1 MAKATLPV
9 LEMSCVV
16 CAGNVER
23 TVSGLDGVVS
33 ASVNFAANNITVD
46 YDPKKISLQDMKA
59 AVQAAGYDLVID
71 TADSARQE
79 AERNAYIALR
89 NKLVVAWVLAVPVM
103 ALSMWGKAIWTEWAA
118 AVMATVL
125 LAYSGMEFYT
135 KAWKMAKAKSAN
147 MDTLVAMSTAVAWLF
162 SMFLLIFPDFSE
174 SHGMGHYVYFDSA
187 TMIVAFVLTGRLLE
201 ERAKNSTTSAIRSLM
216 DLQPPMAWLVGDD
229 GTEKEVPTSQIQ
241 PGNTI
246 RIRPGGRVPVDGI
259 VVDGNSF
266 VDESMLT
273 GESVQVEKVQGC
285 NVFAGTINGNG
296 TMAVEATKNSDNTV
310 LAQIVAMVREAQGSK
325 APVQRIADVISKY
338 FTFVVIS
345 LAIITLV
352 TWLAIGGNA
361 CLSHAIVCAV
371 SVLVIACPCALGL
384 ATPTAITVGIGKAA
398 ENHIL
403 IKDASA
409 LEKACKVSAV
419 VLDKTG
425 TITEGK
431 PSITHFE
438 SEPGTTERQLGILL
452 SAEKRSE
459 HPLAS
464 EIAAYLEKKIAAY
477 LEKNNIRP
485 AETADFTAVPGKG
498 VTVEAEGTEYWI
510 GSEKFAESNGVAAT
524 SNKEGCTA
532 VFFGTGNKL
541 LAKIFLSDSIKAT
554 TPEAI
559 ARLKR
564 SVTRIVM
571 LTGDNQAAAKHAAA
585 AAGITEYKAET
596 LPGDKDKYVQQL
608 QAEGYTV
615 AMAGDGINAS
625 QALARADLSIAMG
638 SGTDIAMETAMMTLT
653 TSDLRLLPAAFSLSR
668 QTMRIVRQNLFWAFI
683 YNVIGI
689 PIAAGVLYPALG
701 VTLDPMW
708 ASAAMALSSVTVVTN
723 SLRLKFFKIKY

>member
-352 TWLAIGGNA
+352 TWIAIGGNA
-361 CLSHAIVCAV
+361 CLSYAIVCAV

-425 TITEGK
+425 TVTEGK
-431 PSITHFE
+431 PAVTGLEIS
-438 SEPGTTERQLGILL
+438 SDTTAGQLGVLL
-452 SAEKRSE
+452 SAEKQSE
-459 HPLAS
+459 HPLAADIVS
-464 EIAAYLEKKIAAY
+464 YLEKEGIAPAVLDSFKSVAGKG
-477 LEKNNIRP
+477 LEMKANGCSYWAGNSRM
-485 AETADFTAVPGKG
+485 AKENGAVPESKTNGT
-498 VTVEAEGTEYWI
+498 TVY
-510 GSEKFAESNGVAAT
+510 
-524 SNKEGCTA
+524 
-532 VFFGTGNKL
+532 FGTDSNL
-541 LAKIFLSDSIKAT
+541 LATVTLIDRTKPTAHD
-554 TPEAI
+554 AI
-559 ARLKR
+559 SRMKDMGLK
-564 SVTRIVM
+564 VVM
-571 LTGDNQAAAKHAAA
+571 LTGDNETSADIAAKE
-585 AAGITEYKAET
+585 AGIEEYVASV
-596 LPGDKDKYVQQL
+596 LPDDKDKYVQKL
-608 QAEGYTV
+608 QADGHKV
-615 AMAGDGINAS
+615 AMVGDGINDS
-625 QALARADLSIAMG
+625 QALARADVSIAMG
-638 SGTDIAMETAMMTLT
+638 SGTDIAMETAMMTFT
-653 TSDLRLLPAAFSLSR
+653 TSDLRLIPESLRLSKR
-668 QTMRIVRQNLFWAFI
+668 TMRIVKQNLFWAFI

-689 PIAAGVLYPALG
+689 PVAAGALFPAFG
-701 VTLDPMW
+701 ITLDPMW

-723 SLRLKFFKIKY
+723 SLRLKFLRLKL

>member
-103 ALSMWGKAIWTEWAA
+103 ALSMWGKARWTEWAA

-352 TWLAIGGNA
+352 TWIAIGGNA
-361 CLSHAIVCAV
+361 CLSYAIVCAV

-425 TITEGK
+425 TVTEGK
-431 PSITHFE
+431 PAVTGLEISPDT
-438 SEPGTTERQLGILL
+438 SAGQLGVLL
-452 SAEKRSE
+452 SAEKQSE
-459 HPLAS
+459 HPLAADIVS
-464 EIAAYLEKKIAAY
+464 YLEKEGIAPAVLDSFKSVAGKG
-477 LEKNNIRP
+477 LEMKANGCSYWAGNSRM
-485 AETADFTAVPGKG
+485 AKENGAVPESETNGT
-498 VTVEAEGTEYWI
+498 TVY
-510 GSEKFAESNGVAAT
+510 
-524 SNKEGCTA
+524 
-532 VFFGTGNKL
+532 FGTDSNL
-541 LAKIFLSDSIKAT
+541 LATVTLIDRTKPTAHD
-554 TPEAI
+554 AI
-559 ARLKR
+559 SRMKDMGLK
-564 SVTRIVM
+564 VVM
-571 LTGDNQAAAKHAAA
+571 LTGDNETSADIAAKE
-585 AAGITEYKAET
+585 AGIEEYVASV
-596 LPGDKDKYVQQL
+596 LPDDKDKYVQKL
-608 QAEGYTV
+608 QADGHKV
-615 AMAGDGINAS
+615 AMVGDGINDS
-625 QALARADLSIAMG
+625 QALARADVSIAMG
-638 SGTDIAMETAMMTLT
+638 SGTDIAMETAMMTFT
-653 TSDLRLLPAAFSLSR
+653 TSDLRLIPESLRLSKL
-668 QTMRIVRQNLFWAFI
+668 TMRIVKQNLFWAFI

-689 PIAAGVLYPALG
+689 PVAAGALFPAFG
-701 VTLDPMW
+701 ITLDPMW

-723 SLRLKFFKIKY
+723 SLRLKFLRLKL

>member
-425 TITEGK
+425 TVTEGK
-431 PSITHFE
+431 PAVTGLEIS
-438 SEPGTTERQLGILL
+438 SDTTAGQLGILL
-452 SAEKRSE
+452 SAEKQSE
-459 HPLAS
+459 HPLAADIVS
-464 EIAAYLEKKIAAY
+464 YLEKEGIAPAVLDSFKSVAGKG
-477 LEKNNIRP
+477 LEMKANGCSYWAGNSRM
-485 AETADFTAVPGKG
+485 AKENGAVPESKTNGT
-498 VTVEAEGTEYWI
+498 TVY
-510 GSEKFAESNGVAAT
+510 
-524 SNKEGCTA
+524 
-532 VFFGTGNKL
+532 FGTDSNL
-541 LAKIFLSDSIKAT
+541 LATVTLIDRTKPTAHD
-554 TPEAI
+554 AI
-559 ARLKR
+559 SRMKDMGLK
-564 SVTRIVM
+564 VVM
-571 LTGDNQAAAKHAAA
+571 LTGDNETSADIAAKE
-585 AAGITEYKAET
+585 AGVEEYVASV
-596 LPGDKDKYVQQL
+596 LPDDKDKYVQKL
-608 QAEGYTV
+608 QADGHKV
-615 AMAGDGINAS
+615 AMVGDGINDS
-625 QALARADLSIAMG
+625 QALARADVSIAMG
-638 SGTDIAMETAMMTLT
+638 SGTDIAMETAMMTFT
-653 TSDLRLLPAAFSLSR
+653 TSDLRLIPESLRLSKR
-668 QTMRIVRQNLFWAFI
+668 TMRIVKQNLFWAFI

-689 PIAAGVLYPALG
+689 PVAAGALFPAFG
-701 VTLDPMW
+701 ITLDPMW

-723 SLRLKFFKIKY
+723 SLRLKFLRLKL

>member
-425 TITEGK
+425 TVTEGK
-431 PSITHFE
+431 PAVTGLEIS
-438 SEPGTTERQLGILL
+438 PDTTAGQLGVLL
-452 SAEKRSE
+452 SAEKQSE
-459 HPLAS
+459 HPLAADIVS
-464 EIAAYLEKKIAAY
+464 YLEKEGIAPAVLDSFKSVAGKG
-477 LEKNNIRP
+477 LEMKANGCSYWAGNSRM
-485 AETADFTAVPGKG
+485 AKENGAVPESETNGT
-498 VTVEAEGTEYWI
+498 TVY
-510 GSEKFAESNGVAAT
+510 
-524 SNKEGCTA
+524 
-532 VFFGTGNKL
+532 FGTDSNL
-541 LAKIFLSDSIKAT
+541 LATVTLIDRTKPTAHD
-554 TPEAI
+554 AI
-559 ARLKR
+559 SRMKDMGLK
-564 SVTRIVM
+564 VVM
-571 LTGDNQAAAKHAAA
+571 LTGDNETSADIAAKE
-585 AAGITEYKAET
+585 AGIEEYVASV
-596 LPGDKDKYVQQL
+596 LPDDKDKYVQKL
-608 QAEGYTV
+608 QADGHKV
-615 AMAGDGINAS
+615 AMVGDGINDS
-625 QALARADLSIAMG
+625 QALARADVSIAMG
-638 SGTDIAMETAMMTLT
+638 SGTDIAMETAMMTFT
-653 TSDLRLLPAAFSLSR
+653 TSDLRLIPESLRLSKR
-668 QTMRIVRQNLFWAFI
+668 TMRIVKQNLFWAFI

-689 PIAAGVLYPALG
+689 PVAAGALFPAFG
-701 VTLDPMW
+701 ITLDPMW

-723 SLRLKFFKIKY
+723 SLRLKFLRLKL